1 MLEFDYV
8 FIFLDYFLEEIFME
22 KTITLSDGRKMS
34 LSAYGDEKGKA
45 VFFFHG
51 WPGSRVAM
59 GHFEKIFAD
68 KGLWMITCERPG
80 IGKSDFQENRSI
92 LDIAKDIEEV
102 ADSLNL
108 EKFSVIGHSGGGPYA
123 MACAFQLSDKID
135 KVMLL
140 AATSPVNRK
149 NATKNMMFT
158 NKLLFFIAKKSE
170 GIFSKIVKSVIANGE
185 EKFLAQMESALPN
198 SDKDVI
204 NDMRDVVLEDIREG
218 ICQPDGFVH
227 DFYILAQDWGF
238 DLSKIDKTIEIWH
251 GTEDVNVPMQMSEY
265 YSEVLPNASLTKLEA
280 QGHFLL
286 YSNMDKIAEYI
297 VE

>member
-1 MLEFDYV
+1 
-8 FIFLDYFLEEIFME
+8 ME
-22 KTITLSDGRKMS
+22 KIVVLSDGRKMS
-34 LSAYGDEKGKA
+34 FSTFGDENGKA

-59 GHFEKIFAD
+59 GQFDRIFAE

-80 IGKSDFQENRSI
+80 IGKSDFQENRTI

-108 EKFSVIGHSGGGPYA
+108 QKFSVIGHSGGGPYA
-123 MACAFQLSDKID
+123 MACASQLSNRIE
-135 KVMLL
+135 KVLLL

-149 NATKNMMFT
+149 KATKDMMFT
-158 NKLLFFIAKKSE
+158 NKLLFFIAKRSKF
-170 GIFSKIVKSVIANGE
+170 IFANIVKSVISNGE
-185 EKFLAQMESALPN
+185 EKFLAQMESSLPT

-204 NDMRDVVLEDIREG
+204 NEMREIILEDIHEG
-218 ICQPDGFVH
+218 ICQPDGFIH

-238 DLSKIDKTIEIWH
+238 DLKKISMPVEIWH
-251 GTEDVNVPMQMSEY
+251 GEEDVNVPMQMSEY
-265 YSEVLPNASLTKLEA
+265 YSQILPKANLTRIKE

-286 YSNMDKIAEYI
+286 YPNMEKIAEFI
-297 VE
+297 TE